1 MLTGFRRCNSG
12 SDRGN
17 AKAMSGMLRKQCDS
31 AVQRKALLSE
41 LIVCVT
47 MDDVLTN
54 VGRDADIRDVRCKPE
69 QPRQ

>member
-1 MLTGFRRCNSG
+1 
-12 SDRGN
+12 
-17 AKAMSGMLRKQCDS
+17 MSGMLRKQCDS